1 MVCRHEH
8 PQLPLDD
15 FVEEAVGGQTLAH
28 GVGEARQF
36 DPAHAHHAD
45 TAQLHVAD
53 KAENYR
59 ALSQRGE
66 GLANWIGLLVVVQN
80 IFTSLFNSHI
90 FDFHEGWMYVIGV
103 GVAGGLVLKMRGT
116 AGAPAAAGS

>member
-1 MVCRHEH
+1 MLCRPEH

-36 DPAHAHHAD
+36 DPVDAHHAD

-53 KAENYR
+53 KAENDR
-59 ALSQRGE
+59 ASSQRGE
-66 GLANWIGLLVVVQN
+66 GLSNGQRRGL
-80 IFTSLFNSHI
+80 SS
-90 FDFHEGWMYVIGV
+90 
-103 GVAGGLVLKMRGT
+103 R
-116 AGAPAAAGS
+116 AAATQAGETFRATMRSPTSVWMR